1 VIVNELDLAAL
12 RIEKPNKQHLDP
24 KQTPIRRKAYASPQ
38 PLQQQLRGLVASGA
52 LNAPERETRCL
63 LLWSNTNVMAKV
75 VTAILQNTNQFA
87 SIHTLHGR
95 LVDDPLTD
103 AQKAA
108 GTQIGR
114 KLFLMNRRALQAR
127 YGRGEHLRVPEFLFE
142 KWADATPVEQ
152 FAAMRCSTSAAKV
165 AFPTAG
171 YTTS

>member
-1 VIVNELDLAAL
+1 MV
-12 RIEKPNKQHLDP
+12 
-24 KQTPIRRKAYASPQ
+24 
-38 PLQQQLRGLVASGA
+38 
-52 LNAPERETRCL
+52 
-63 LLWSNTNVMAKV
+63 NTNVMAKV

-87 SIHTLHGR
+87 TIHTLHGR

-142 KWADATPVEQ
+142 KWADATPVQQ
-152 FAAMRCSTSAAKV
+152 FAAMRCLLYQCCEGGVPHSRLYNELNHAAGELAQRIV
-165 AFPTAG
+165 QDLPG
-171 YTTS
+171 YEKAHWGD